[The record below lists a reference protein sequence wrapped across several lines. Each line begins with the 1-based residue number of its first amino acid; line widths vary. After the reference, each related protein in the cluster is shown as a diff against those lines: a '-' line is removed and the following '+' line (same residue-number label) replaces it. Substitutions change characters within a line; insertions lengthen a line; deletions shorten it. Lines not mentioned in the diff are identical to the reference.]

1 MIKNLHVAAA
11 IRFLNGGDVQ
21 VPRVVLVVRDA
32 NARIARDDVVL
43 HSQDSRPLHI
53 DPGDLRYSPGFV
65 A

>member
-1 MIKNLHVAAA
+1 M
-11 IRFLNGGDVQ
+11 Q

-43 HSQDSRPLHI
+43 HRQDSRPLHI